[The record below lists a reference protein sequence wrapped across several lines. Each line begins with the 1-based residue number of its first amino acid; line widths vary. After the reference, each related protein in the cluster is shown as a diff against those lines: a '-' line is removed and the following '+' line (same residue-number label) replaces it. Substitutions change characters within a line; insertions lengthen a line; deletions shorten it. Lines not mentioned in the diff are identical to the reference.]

1 MVDTSGIRNGLAVI
15 ASDGEPVGAVDKVEG
30 DRIKLTRKDS
40 TDNEHH
46 YIPLAWVARVEERV
60 HLNRTGAD
68 VRASFG
74 PQHAAAARAAGAHH
88 DGERKTNWLAWIAL
102 ALGLLALLWALSR
115 CDREDPQAT
124 TATTT
129 TTTETTAVDTSGVA
143 VSGETAAAGTAAA
156 TATASSDVLSQMQAY
171 LASTEAAGRRFTFD
185 NIQFATSSAE
195 LPADAGTTIG
205 AIAQALQATPN
216 ARIRVEG
223 YADARGAEGANA
235 QLGAQRAEAVARA
248 LIAAGV
254 AANRVETST
263 GGEANPVDSNA
274 TGTGQAH
281 NRRTDIVVT
290 AK

>member
-40 TDNEHH
+40 TDNDHH

-60 HLNRTGAD
+60 HLSRTGAD
-68 VRASFG
+68 VRATFG
-74 PQHAAAARAAGAHH
+74 QQHAAHGRTAAAHD
-88 DGERKTNWLAWIAL
+88 DGRKKNWLPWILA

-115 CDREDPQAT
+115 CDRDPQAT
-124 TATTT
+124 TETAT
-129 TTTETTAVDTSGVA
+129 TTTETAAVDTSGVA

-156 TATASSDVLSQMQAY
+156 TAAATTDVLGQMQAY
-171 LASTEAAGRRFTFD
+171 LGSGEAAGRRFTFD
-185 NIQFATSSAE
+185 NIHFATNSAE
-195 LPADAGTTIG
+195 LPADANTTIAG
-205 AIAQALQATPN
+205 IAQALQGAPN
-216 ARIRVEG
+216 ARLRIEG
-223 YADARGAEGANA
+223 YADARGDGGANA

-248 LIAAGV
+248 LIGAGV
-254 AANRVETST
+254 AANRVETAT
-263 GGEANPVDSNA
+263 GGEQNPVDSNA

-281 NRRTDIVVT
+281 NRRTDVVVT